1 MLRVCPVQSEE
12 SIRRRQRAAERGEA
26 VITVS
31 LWLGTRCYRGLHRVR
46 VFIHRLF
53 GRDEGVGLALARMRK
68 EKP

>member
-1 MLRVCPVQSEE
+1 MS
-12 SIRRRQRAAERGEA
+12 
-26 VITVS
+26 TVS